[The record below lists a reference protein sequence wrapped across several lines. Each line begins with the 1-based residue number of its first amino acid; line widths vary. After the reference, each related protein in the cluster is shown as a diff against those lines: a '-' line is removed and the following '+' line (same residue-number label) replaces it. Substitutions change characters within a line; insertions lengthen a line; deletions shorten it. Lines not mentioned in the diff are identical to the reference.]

1 MTKSRSR
8 SRSKSRDRVRRSKH
22 KRRSR
27 SRSRTRKTEKHSS
40 RAPSRKDVVDS
51 KYRLLIEHDSLFF
64 SFSTTNYYYTFIAL
78 VSDRDP
84 HLHPIV
90 ILTQLL
96 EDNEVVETINSVKS
110 RDLQKL
116 NGKEQLKMLA

>member
-1 MTKSRSR
+1 MK
-8 SRSKSRDRVRRSKH
+8 
-22 KRRSR
+22 
-27 SRSRTRKTEKHSS
+27 
-40 RAPSRKDVVDS
+40 
-51 KYRLLIEHDSLFF
+51 SLFF

-78 VSDRDP
+78 VSDRDH

-90 ILTQLL
+90 ILTQLQ
-96 EDNEVVETINSVKS
+96 EDSEVVETINSVKS